1 MNSSPDNRINPDLK
15 SDKLQFF
22 EGQSTQDCRDKKAE
36 SRLPWK
42 VMVIDDDK
50 STHDVTAMV
59 LNGFNYEGR
68 GLHII
73 SGYSAQDVYQLLEE
87 HPDTAVILLDVVMES
102 EQAGLEAVRYIREE
116 LKNRFI
122 RIILRT
128 GQPGHAPETEI
139 ITQYDI
145 NDYKDKS
152 ELTAV
157 KLNTALVVALRSYQ
171 DLKTIHSLA
180 MSNEIL
186 EQLVNERTLALGQT
200 NRKLKEEALKRM
212 ESEIRLLEA
221 QRLARIGSWEW
232 ELDSNKVIFSDQ
244 VFSIFNLDK
253 ETSELTYNSLLK
265 WVHNEDRDIVKY
277 EHDRA
282 IKEKRPFFSIEH
294 RIVLPDKSIRYV
306 SQQGEVVEAEG
317 QTVKIVGT
325 FQDITD
331 RHLADQEMKKLSLAV
346 EQTADSIMIT
356 DVNGRIEYVNS
367 AFEEI
372 TGYKKSEIMGQT
384 PRILKSEAQNKKFY
398 RRLWECILN
407 GDVFSDVIINRRKDG
422 TLYYEEKTITPQK
435 DIMGKITHFI
445 SSGKDITER
454 MESQELLKHLAHH
467 DNLTGMPNR
476 LLFQDRLHQAMSR
489 VSWHKRII
497 AILFIDLD
505 RFKRINDTLGHE
517 VGDQLLCQAAE
528 RLNGCV
534 REGDTVAR
542 LGGDEF
548 AVILNDL
555 ASRDDISP
563 ICEKI
568 IHSLT
573 QPFIINKNELFVSAS
588 IGIAQFPVDGD
599 DNKTLLKKADMAM
612 YEAKAKGGEN
622 YCFYSEQGN
631 AGQFERLSLESKLR
645 RALENNEFFLH
656 YQPQLHLKSVQVIS
670 REVLLRWTHPE
681 FSDITPNIFIPVLEE
696 TGLISPVGEWVIL
709 QACKDEMVRQQ
720 AGLAPQRVAVN
731 LSIRQFKQSDFVS
744 RVEDIINQTGINA
757 NCLELEVTEGLLIK
771 DISETA
777 KTLHELHELG
787 VKLSIDDFGTGYSSM
802 NYLKRLPFDTL
813 KIDQSFVRDILQ
825 NKDDAAITSAIIT
838 LAHSMELEVVA
849 EGVETMEQLQYLYR
863 QGCDLIQGFLFER
876 PISFDKVDAFE
887 QINPEIKHFL
897 DVQPVIV

>member
-1 MNSSPDNRINPDLK
+1 MKTSPDNILK

-22 EGQSTQDCRDKKAE
+22 DEQSNHDRQDKEADAW
-36 SRLPWK
+36 LPWK
-42 VMVIDDDK
+42 VMVIDDDI

-59 LNGFNYEGR
+59 LNSFKYDGR

-87 HPDTAVILLDVVMES
+87 HPDTAVILLDVVMET
-102 EQAGLEAVRYIREE
+102 EQAGLEVVRHIREE

-128 GQPGHAPETEI
+128 GQPGQAPETEI
-139 ITQYDI
+139 ITEYDI

-186 EQLVNERTLALGQT
+186 EQLVNERTLALGQI
-200 NRKLKEEALKRM
+200 NRELKEEALKRM

-232 ELDSNKVIFSDQ
+232 ELDSNKLIFSDQ
-244 VFSIFNLDK
+244 IFSIFNLDK
-253 ETSELTYNSLLK
+253 DISELTYNSLLE
-265 WVHNEDRDIVKY
+265 WVHNEDRDIVKH
-277 EHDRA
+277 EHERA
-282 IKEKRPFFSIEH
+282 IKEKLPFFSIEH
-294 RIVLPDKSIRYV
+294 RITLPDKSIRYV
-306 SQQGEVVEAEG
+306 SQQGEVIEVDG
-317 QTVKIVGT
+317 QIAKIVGT

-356 DVNGRIEYVNS
+356 DVNGRIEYVNL
-367 AFEEI
+367 AFEKI
-372 TGYKKSEIMGQT
+372 TGYKKTEILGQT
-384 PRILKSEAQNKKFY
+384 PRIIKSDAQNKKFY
-398 RRLWECILN
+398 GRLWESILN

-435 DIMGKITHFI
+435 DVMGKITHFI

-476 LLFQDRLHQAMSR
+476 LLFQDRLYQAMSR
-489 VSWHKRII
+489 VSWHKRTV

-517 VGDQLLCQAAE
+517 VGDQLLCETAE

-548 AVILNDL
+548 SVILNDL

-568 IHSLT
+568 IYSLT
-573 QPFIINKNELFVSAS
+573 QPFVINGNELFISAS
-588 IGIAQFPVDGD
+588 IGIAQFPLDGE

-612 YEAKAKGGEN
+612 YEAKAKGGEC
-622 YCFYSEQGN
+622 YCFYSDQDN

-645 RALENNEFFLH
+645 RALENDEFFLH
-656 YQPQLHLKSVQVIS
+656 YQPQLHLKKVQVIS
-670 REVLLRWTHPE
+670 REVLLRWMHPE

-696 TGLISPVGEWVIL
+696 TGLISPVGEWILL
-709 QACKDEMVRQQ
+709 QACKDEMVRQK
-720 AGLAPQRVAVN
+720 AGLTPQRVAVN
-731 LSIRQFKQSDFVS
+731 LSIRQFMQRNFVS
-744 RVEDIINQTGINA
+744 RVEDIINQTGIKA
-757 NCLELEVTEGLLIK
+757 DCLELEVTEGLLIK

-777 KTLHELHELG
+777 RILHELHELG

-813 KIDQSFVRDILQ
+813 KIDQSFVRDIMQ

-863 QGCDLIQGFLFER
+863 QGCDLIQGYLFNR
-876 PISFDKVDAFE
+876 SMPFDKVDAFD
-887 QINPEIKHFL
+887 QINPEIKQFL
-897 DVQPVIV
+897 DAQPAIV

>member
-1 MNSSPDNRINPDLK
+1 MKSSPDNILK

-22 EGQSTQDCRDKKAE
+22 DEQSSHDRQDKEAE
-36 SRLPWK
+36 AQLPWK

-59 LNGFNYEGR
+59 LNGFEYEGR

-87 HPDTAVILLDVVMES
+87 HPDTAVILLDVVMET
-102 EQAGLEAVRYIREE
+102 EQAGLEVVRHIREE

-186 EQLVNERTLALGQT
+186 EQLVNERTLALGQI
-200 NRKLKEEALKRM
+200 NRELKQEVLKRM
-212 ESEIRLLEA
+212 ESELRLLEA

-232 ELDSNKVIFSDQ
+232 ELDSNKLFFSDQ
-244 VFSIFNLDK
+244 IFSIFNLDK
-253 ETSELTYNSLLK
+253 NTSELDYDTLLE
-265 WVHNEDRDIVKY
+265 WVHDEDRDIVKH
-277 EHDRA
+277 EHEGA
-282 IKEKRPFFSIEH
+282 IKGKRPFFSIEH

-306 SQQGEVVEAEG
+306 SQQGEIVEAEG

-331 RHLADQEMKKLSLAV
+331 RHLADQEMKNLSLAV
-346 EQTADSIMIT
+346 EQIADSIMIT

-372 TGYKKSEIMGQT
+372 TGYKRTEIIGQT
-384 PRILKSEAQNKKFY
+384 PRILKSDAQNKKFY

-422 TLYYEEKTITPQK
+422 VLYYEEKTITPQK

-476 LLFQDRLHQAMSR
+476 LLFQDRLYQAMSR
-489 VSWHKRII
+489 VSWHKRTV

-505 RFKRINDTLGHE
+505 RFKRINDTLGHG
-517 VGDQLLCQAAE
+517 VGDQLLCETAE
-528 RLNGCV
+528 RLNSCV

-548 AVILNDL
+548 SVILNDL

-573 QPFIINKNELFVSAS
+573 QPFIINGNELFVSAS
-588 IGIAQFPVDGD
+588 IGIAQFPLDGE

-612 YEAKAKGGEN
+612 YEAKAKGGET
-622 YCFYSEQGN
+622 YCFYSEQNN

-645 RALENNEFFLH
+645 RALDNNEFFLN

-670 REVLLRWTHPE
+670 REALLRWTHPE

-696 TGLISPVGEWVIL
+696 TGLISPVGEWVML
-709 QACKDEMVRQQ
+709 QACKDEMVRQK
-720 AGLAPQRVAVN
+720 AGLTPQRVAVN
-731 LSIRQFKQSDFVS
+731 LSIRQFMQRNFVS
-744 RVEDIINQTGINA
+744 RVEDIINQTGIKA
-757 NCLELEVTEGLLIK
+757 DCLELEVTEGLLIK

-777 KTLHELHELG
+777 RILHELHELG

-813 KIDQSFVRDILQ
+813 KIDQSFVRDIMQ

-863 QGCDLIQGFLFER
+863 QDCDLIQGFLFNR
-876 PISFDKVDAFE
+876 PMSFDKVDVFE
-887 QINPEIKHFL
+887 QINPEIKQFL
-897 DVQPVIV
+897 DTQSAII